1 VFNVGNRAYS
11 QKQQKIIGQIRTM
24 KIWAVSEKTGNVI
37 EISFDKKR
45 DVIRLPPLKIDYYY
59 EIETRQE

>member
-1 VFNVGNRAYS
+1 MFNVGNRAYS